1 MNEARDIIDV
11 YNKIILIIPEEHKQL
26 KKDLQL
32 YYQVDLCY
40 KAPELRKSGDV
51 YIVFANILENYVLNH
66 TNMEESWIFEM
77 QKIFRGEI

>member
-40 KAPELRKSGDV
+40 KAQELRKSGDV